1 MKILHYL
8 CVGGH
13 KEKLIGNNKQHQQL
27 TRPSVKMAYKQVF
40 LKFLTSFASLYL
52 PFYKALTG
60 SFTLDQFPSYCYQ
73 FVYLFIYIFI
83 FLSFSAVTC
92 LFIWVFEWLLKRSVN
107 SSAIPEDKGLLGRSE
122 ATLPRGLTGNQKEK
136 RAAKVFEPTCT
147 RIFILA
153 INWLT
158 SSTLVQMT
166 SVSMQVQFPL
176 C

>member
-1 MKILHYL
+1 M
-8 CVGGH
+8 
-13 KEKLIGNNKQHQQL
+13 
-27 TRPSVKMAYKQVF
+27 
-40 LKFLTSFASLYL
+40 
-52 PFYKALTG
+52 
-60 SFTLDQFPSYCYQ
+60 
-73 FVYLFIYIFI
+73 
-83 FLSFSAVTC
+83 SFSAVTC

-166 SVSMQVQFPL
+166 SVSMQVQFPVCYQNGCFNPTCWKL
-176 C
+176 VFYLHTLQVSSICLRSLYVNFKCCLRLVKETIKLVFQRLLEDLSGQNRC